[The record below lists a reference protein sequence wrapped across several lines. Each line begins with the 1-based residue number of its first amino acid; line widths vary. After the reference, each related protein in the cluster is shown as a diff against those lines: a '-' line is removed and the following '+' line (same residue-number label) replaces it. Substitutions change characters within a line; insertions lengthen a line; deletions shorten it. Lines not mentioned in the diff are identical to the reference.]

1 MTITYL
7 DFIWIKIFNI
17 DHTIEKVVH
26 TIFISF
32 SWNLL
37 LIFKL
42 CNFLIS
48 FNLLPV
54 ALYGKKCFLV
64 NILSGS
70 SKY

>member
-1 MTITYL
+1 MAITYL

-17 DHTIEKVVH
+17 DHIIEKVVH

-42 CNFLIS
+42 CNYLIS

-54 ALYGKKCFLV
+54 ALYGKKCFFGQYF
-64 NILSGS
+64 IR
-70 SKY
+70 